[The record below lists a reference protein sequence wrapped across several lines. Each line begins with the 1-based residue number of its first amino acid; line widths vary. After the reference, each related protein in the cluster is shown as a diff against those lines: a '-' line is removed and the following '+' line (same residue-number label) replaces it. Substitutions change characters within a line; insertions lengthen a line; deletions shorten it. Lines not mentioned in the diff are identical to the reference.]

1 MINDHISEDPKEDL
15 FYPPTQE
22 YLVMDSNG
30 FLLNG
35 VLEIAQGK
43 GPHPTIL
50 LLHGFPGVEKNGDL
64 AQIFRRAGFNV
75 VVFSYRGSWGS
86 QGTFSFKNCYED
98 TINVINFL
106 QSHNEEYR
114 IKSDEIILIG
124 TAFGGFIAL
133 YTAFQ
138 LESIDRVACISGFH
152 LDLLKN
158 VFRTNPPEKEILLSD
173 FDKSMNPLVGTSS
186 SVLYDEIMNIESW
199 DFTDYYSVLAK
210 KDLCLISSLKD
221 EIVPPEIYHFPIVK
235 NLEIY
240 KPQRL
245 FQEIFYDA
253 YHTYS
258 GHRIQL
264 TKVLLKWLLKQH

>member
-1 MINDHISEDPKEDL
+1 MTIDPFSEEPKEDL

-22 YLVMDSNG
+22 YLVINSEG
-30 FLLNG
+30 YLLNG

-43 GPHPTIL
+43 GPHPTII
-50 LLHGFPGVEKNGDL
+50 LLHGFPGIEKNGDL
-64 AQIFRRAGFNV
+64 AHVFRRAGFNV
-75 VVFSYRGSWGS
+75 VIFSYRGSWGS
-86 QGTFSFKNCYED
+86 KGTFTFKNCAED
-98 TINVINFL
+98 TVNVILFL
-106 QSHNEEYR
+106 KSHSEEYR
-114 IKSDEIILIG
+114 IKPDEIILIG

-133 YTAFQ
+133 YTAFKINT
-138 LESIDRVACISGFH
+138 IDRVACISGFH

-158 VFRTNPPEKEILLSD
+158 DYQTNPSEKDTLLSN
-173 FDKSMNPLVGTSS
+173 FDKSLNPLVGTSS
-186 SVLYDEIMNIESW
+186 SALYDEITNIESW
-199 DFTDYYSVLAK
+199 DFTDYYAVLSK

-221 EIVPPEIYHFPIVK
+221 EMVPPETYYFPIIK
-235 NLEIY
+235 NLEKY

-264 TKVLLKWLLKQH
+264 SKVLLKWLLKQH